1 MKSKPVT
8 ILLPNHFIMRR
19 EDLNSLFDT
28 LPDST
33 QSALWVAYTNHWI
46 EEAQEQP
53 EGIIA
58 HALVHAIIVD
68 KLINA
73 VFHDQPLN
81 NEQVA
86 QSAALMLSSFRLPS
100 LSPEEIDSLTKEFLH
115 VIEQHSKGERITL
128 DELSP
133 WANAMSF
140 RHRQELEN
148 IQNN

>member
-19 EDLNSLFDT
+19 VDLNSLFDT

-46 EEAQEQP
+46 EEGQEQP
-53 EGIIA
+53 EDIVA
-58 HALVHAIIVD
+58 HALIHAIIVD
-68 KLINA
+68 KLICT
-73 VFHDQPLN
+73 VFHDQPLT

-86 QSAALMLSSFRLPS
+86 RSAALMLSGFRPPA
-100 LSPEEIDSLTKEFLH
+100 LSPEEIDSLTKEFLQT
-115 VIEQHSKGERITL
+115 VQQHCKGERITL
-128 DELSP
+128 DELSS
-133 WANAMSF
+133 WANAVSF
-140 RHRQELEN
+140 KHRQELEN